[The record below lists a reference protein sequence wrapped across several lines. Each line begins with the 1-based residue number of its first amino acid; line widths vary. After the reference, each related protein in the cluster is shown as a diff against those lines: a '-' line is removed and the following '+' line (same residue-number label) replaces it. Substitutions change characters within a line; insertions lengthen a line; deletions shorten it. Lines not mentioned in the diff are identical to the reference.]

1 MTQARHTYA
10 RIQHG
15 SRDEL
20 VMRHAALVK
29 RIALHLRARLP
40 AHVEL
45 DDLIQAGMIGL
56 LEAASH
62 FQPDQGASFET
73 FAGLRIRGAMLDQI
87 RREGWVPRSVAKR
100 WRELS
105 QAMRQVEQR
114 LGREAKPAEVAAA
127 LGIDINTYH
136 DWLGEA
142 AGMHVFSLDQLAE
155 AGFEAG
161 DEPAA
166 AGQPLHTLLA
176 AGFETDLAE
185 QIERLPERE
194 RLVLALYYQENL
206 NMKEIGLVLSVSE
219 SRVCQLHA
227 QAVARLRGRLADW
240 AGAA

>member
-1 MTQARHTYA
+1 MVNARNTYV

-20 VMRHAALVK
+20 VLRHAPLVK
-29 RIALHLRARLP
+29 RIALHLRGRLP
-40 AHVEL
+40 SHVEL
-45 DDLIQAGMIGL
+45 DDLVQAGMIGL

-87 RREGWVPRSVAKR
+87 RREGWVPRSVARR

-114 LGREAKPAEVAAA
+114 LGREAQPVEIAAE

-136 DWLGEA
+136 AWLNEA
-142 AGMHVFSLDQLAE
+142 AGMHVFSLDQLTE

-161 DEPAA
+161 DEPEAQS
-166 AGQPLHTLLA
+166 QPLHSLMAEGFESDLA
-176 AGFETDLAE
+176 A
-185 QIERLPERE
+185 QIEGLPERE

-206 NMKEIGLVLSVSE
+206 NMKEIGQVLSVSE

-227 QAVARLRGRLADW
+227 QAVARLRSRLTDW